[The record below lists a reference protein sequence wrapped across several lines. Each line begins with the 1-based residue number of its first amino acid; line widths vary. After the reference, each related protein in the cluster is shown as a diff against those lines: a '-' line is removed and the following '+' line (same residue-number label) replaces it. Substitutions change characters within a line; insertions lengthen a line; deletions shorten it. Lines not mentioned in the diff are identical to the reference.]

1 MKANLILLQRKYAR
15 IIADFAEKEAIS
27 YDDSLD
33 FFYHSKLYP
42 LLHDG
47 VGDMHC
53 LSNAYLVEELEIEY
67 KNH

>member
-33 FFYHSKLYP
+33 FFIILSFILYC
-42 LLHDG
+42 
-47 VGDMHC
+47 VM
-53 LSNAYLVEELEIEY
+53 A
-67 KNH
+67 